1 MNNNHNNN
9 KTNVILTSSWFYVHT
24 TYFFCAV
31 HNRRVFFSYSSQSIG
46 RVMILWEEGG
56 IELKKDLR
64 QINGARLDL

>member
-1 MNNNHNNN
+1 MYANNEC
-9 KTNVILTSSWFYVHT
+9 V
-24 TYFFCAV
+24 C
-31 HNRRVFFSYSSQSIG
+31 IG